1 MSRILI
7 IEDDRAMPSGLR
19 LSLRGDG
26 HEVRIAQ
33 DGETGLRMALE
44 PDVDLIVLDVMLP
57 GRNGYELL
65 KEVRK
70 QGSTASVLMLTAKG
84 MESDKI
90 LGLKLGADD
99 YLSKPFGL
107 GELLARVEALLRRRP
122 AAPEKSTVIRFGPVE
137 VDLDRQIVTRDG
149 STVDVSP
156 QEFRVLRLFLTSNG
170 RALSRDDILARC
182 WGAEYEGT
190 PRTVDNF
197 VRSLQGKLER
207 AVRGEIFDVAVD
219 IRPGSATF
227 GKWVGDR
234 LSEENFRQIF
244 VPPGFAHGF
253 CVLSE
258 VAEVEYKCT
267 DFYDRAD
274 EIGARWDSVGIEW
287 PIEHPL
293 LSRKDAALPTLA
305 VLRKSLGP
313 DAG

>member
-7 IEDDRAMPSGLR
+7 IEDDRAIALGLR
-19 LSLRGDG
+19 LNLRRDG

-137 VDLDRQIVTRDG
+137 VDLDRQMSPGTAPPSTSARRSSGCCACSSPPTAARSAATTSLRAAGARSTRAPRG
-149 STVDVSP
+149 RST
-156 QEFRVLRLFLTSNG
+156 TS
-170 RALSRDDILARC
+170 SARC
-182 WGAEYEGT
+182 GSSWSST
-190 PRTVDNF
+190 R
-197 VRSLQGKLER
+197 RSLGTSSPC
-207 AVRGEIFDVAVD
+207 AVTDTASRGD
-219 IRPGSATF
+219 
-227 GKWVGDR
+227 
-234 LSEENFRQIF
+234 
-244 VPPGFAHGF
+244 
-253 CVLSE
+253 
-258 VAEVEYKCT
+258 
-267 DFYDRAD
+267 
-274 EIGARWDSVGIEW
+274 
-287 PIEHPL
+287 PL
-293 LSRKDAALPTLA
+293 KVLPTELP
-305 VLRKSLGP
+305 GC
-313 DAG
+313 